1 MQIQLPQLRTD
12 SKSMT
17 SHLPLK
23 SACKSSSSKPK
34 SIKFWQLRV
43 STPLMSPKTKVYN
56 RTPTI
61 RPSSCFCSQKMIACC
76 CRLEVLSTRSS
87 CMTHPRLLKNW
98 FQLCMAKNLR
108 KRHNHSV
115 RLGAKMTYWTLVST
129 WCQWCHLIETSLL
142 SSTAASF
149 SV

>member
-1 MQIQLPQLRTD
+1 MCIRANLIRSKSGSCSPTKAKNSSITILRVTPKNTIQKPMQIQLPRPRTD

-17 SHLPLK
+17 SRLPLK

-87 CMTHPRLLKNW
+87 CMTHQRLLKN
-98 FQLCMAKNLR
+98 
-108 KRHNHSV
+108 
-115 RLGAKMTYWTLVST
+115 
-129 WCQWCHLIETSLL
+129 
-142 SSTAASF
+142 
-149 SV
+149 

>member
-1 MQIQLPQLRTD
+1 MCIRANSTRSKSGSCSPTRARNSSITILRVTPKNTVLRPMQIQLPRLRTD

-17 SHLPLK
+17 SRLSLK

-34 SIKFWQLRV
+34 SIKCWQLRV

-87 CMTHPRLLKNW
+87 CMTHQRLLKN
-98 FQLCMAKNLR
+98 
-108 KRHNHSV
+108 
-115 RLGAKMTYWTLVST
+115 
-129 WCQWCHLIETSLL
+129 
-142 SSTAASF
+142 
-149 SV
+149 